1 MIYHNELHE
10 EIEMIKK
17 NFNIIINSIYVTA
30 SVFLLL
36 TGACVSQENVRTAE
50 ITTSKLPV
58 YSIPQEK
65 KEDWGKIQNR
75 LEQERLI
82 CAEHCAFETKCMDK
96 CKKAYKARMDR
107 EYQQILR

>member
-1 MIYHNELHE
+1 
-10 EIEMIKK
+10 MIK
-17 NFNIIINSIYVTA
+17 NSFRTISSSA
-30 SVFLLL
+30 FLAPFIFLLL
-36 TGACVSQENVRTAE
+36 TGACVSQKNVRTAE

-65 KEDWGKIQNR
+65 KEDWKKIQSR

-82 CAEHCAFETKCMDK
+82 CAEHCAFETKCMNK

>member
-1 MIYHNELHE
+1 
-10 EIEMIKK
+10 MIK
-17 NFNIIINSIYVTA
+17 NIFRAISSSA
-30 SVFLLL
+30 FLALFVFLLMA
-36 TGACVSQENVRTAE
+36 GACASQESVRTVE
-50 ITTSKLPV
+50 ITASNLPV

-75 LEQERLI
+75 LEQERLV
-82 CAEHCAFETKCMDK
+82 CVEHCAFETKCMDK